1 MKLITVIF
9 VIFTAFTIHFPEAR
23 ALEVE
28 GIYDGYYTEGN
39 VDSIKDALPEDTADE
54 LEKLGFGAEGFSE
67 AKAFS
72 FKNVFSHI
80 GDIIKSG
87 FKRPM
92 ISACAVIGI
101 LLFASCTGELSKE
114 SKLTSYVVSL
124 SLAAAVLMPVVSLV
138 GSCVSAVKAAGVF
151 MMSFIPVYAGVLVAK
166 GKSLTAAGFSTVML
180 AVSEAVT
187 SICSFVIVPLTG
199 MQLGLSLSGATVTE
213 INLSSVSRAVTKVS
227 KWVLGLSTTVLLG
240 VLSMQT
246 LISGSADSLSFK
258 TTRFLV
264 GSTVPIVGSA
274 VAEAL
279 ATVKGCVGLLG
290 SSVAV
295 YGIAAVALLFLPLII
310 ELLIWRVIL
319 MFTSSVAEMLSQTK
333 ASELIKTI
341 DNCISTVLGVLIFI
355 GVLFVISIT
364 VVFLV

>member
-1 MKLITVIF
+1 MKLISVIALMLTIF
-9 VIFTAFTIHFPEAR
+9 VFHTSEAK
-23 ALEVE
+23 AAEIE
-28 GIYDGYYTEGN
+28 DIYEDYYTEGN
-39 VDSIKDALPEDTADE
+39 VESIKKALPQDTADK
-54 LEKLGFGAEGFSE
+54 LEALGFGANSFSE
-67 AKAFS
+67 TQAFS
-72 FKNVFSHI
+72 FKSIFSHI
-80 GDIIKSG
+80 AEIIKSG

-92 ISACAVIGI
+92 TSACTVIGI
-101 LLFASCTGELSKE
+101 LLFAACVSDVSKDN
-114 SKLTSYVVSL
+114 KLTSYVIGI
-124 SLAAAVLMPVVSLV
+124 SLAAAVLMPVVSVV
-138 GSCVSAVKAAGVF
+138 GSCVSAIKAAGVF
-151 MMSFIPVYAGVLVAK
+151 MLSFIPVYAGMLVAK

-199 MQLGLSLSGATVTE
+199 MQLGLSLSGATVSE

-227 KWVLGLSTTVLLG
+227 RWVLGLSTTVLLG

-258 TTRFLV
+258 TTRFIV

-310 ELLIWRVIL
+310 ELLIWRVTL
-319 MFTSSVAEMLSQTK
+319 VFTASVAEMLSQTK
-333 ASELIKTI
+333 AAELIRTV
-341 DNCISTVLGVLIFI
+341 DNCISTVLGILIFI